1 MKTPIVLTLLAAA
14 VSFAQPPAA
23 APAFTELKTYLNLS
37 DTPLTSITAA
47 NSAARTANRALADQM
62 HTKQQ
67 TLQTAIT
74 NGSTDAAAIGKA
86 VLEIAAIRKQ
96 LDAAHTKLREQAT
109 SFLSA
114 DQKTKLKALE
124 DAEKLQPAIGQ
135 AHGLELLAQPANAAG
150 RPVSGPGMGG
160 PGMGGPGM
168 NGPGPRHFGN
178 RPE

>member
-14 VSFAQPPAA
+14 VCFAQPPAA
-23 APAFTELKTYLNLS
+23 TPSFTELKTYLNLS
-37 DTPLTSITAA
+37 DTQLSSITAA
-47 NSAARTANRALADQM
+47 NTAARTANRALADQA

-67 TLQTAIT
+67 ALQTTIA

-86 VLEIAAIRKQ
+86 VLEIAAIHKQ

-124 DAEKLQPAIGQ
+124 DAEKLRPAIGQ
-135 AHGLELLAQPANAAG
+135 AHALELLAPPANATG
-150 RPVSGPGMGG
+150 RPGFGLGQGPGQ
-160 PGMGGPGM
+160 GPGM
-168 NGPGPRHFGN
+168 NGPGPRRFGN